1 MDFLKN
7 IILVYAVFKRPTLN
21 SKTQGKRQEKYYH
34 ANSNQKR
41 AGMVTQTSDKIDFK
55 TKIVTRDKM
64 GHFIL
69 IKGLTCQ

>member
-41 AGMVTQTSDKIDFK
+41 AFMAIVISGKINFR
-55 TKIVTRDKM
+55 TKIVN
-64 GHFIL
+64 
-69 IKGLTCQ
+69 